1 MVWSTSQAAVGR
13 CNQTAQLLANSVNG
27 ERRPRALHPD
37 VVNAC
42 PISIE
47 SVSVEI
53 IDRRRPTVPEHRT
66 RRGCDG
72 GLNLTELENTPTWPI
87 RIRWNSV
94 PRGSGSTDKSEP
106 WLPLSSNLSATTRF
120 TGGARSR
127 PSRTQ
132 ESILSPSLSAGTSTS
147 SSADGSISP
156 VKRTPPGTSR
166 VSLIS
171 VQS

>member
-53 IDRRRPTVPEHRT
+53 IDDAGRRF
-66 RRGCDG
+66 
-72 GLNLTELENTPTWPI
+72 LNI
-87 RIRWNSV
+87 
-94 PRGSGSTDKSEP
+94 
-106 WLPLSSNLSATTRF
+106 A
-120 TGGARSR
+120 
-127 PSRTQ
+127 
-132 ESILSPSLSAGTSTS
+132 
-147 SSADGSISP
+147 
-156 VKRTPPGTSR
+156 PG
-166 VSLIS
+166 VG
-171 VQS
+171 VMAA